1 MAAVRKGKGTWVLGY
16 LGTYPDNADV
26 TVTDVKA
33 TTGTV
38 TTTQIRSYR
47 NPNPAPRLWGAA
59 GERDAKTA
67 SGKKGRRPGRR
78 ETADSRLQEEMGPET
93 SHTARGTSSLFR
105 AGGDLN
111 NLNADFSRI
120 CRGWRFLAGAGAAAY
135 LVGRAWLRARCYR
148 RVSVM
153 VMMLS
158 RDSTQFELLHHDR
171 DYHHDETK
179 TSTSSF

>member
-1 MAAVRKGKGTWVLGY
+1 MAAVREEKVPGY

-59 GERDAKTA
+59 GEREAKPA
-67 SGKKGRRPGRR
+67 SGKTG
-78 ETADSRLQEEMGPET
+78 DQ
-93 SHTARGTSSLFR
+93 
-105 AGGDLN
+105 AGGRQRTDVFKRKWAPKQVTPLVGP
-111 NLNADFSRI
+111 APFSE
-120 CRGWRFLAGAGAAAY
+120 RGEISTTWTRTFLEFAGAGDSW
-135 LVGRAWLRARCYR
+135 LEQGPLLISSGAWLRARCYR

-158 RDSTQFELLHHDR
+158 RDSAQLELHHHDR
-171 DYHHDETK
+171 DHDHDGTK
-179 TSTSSF
+179 TSTTSF